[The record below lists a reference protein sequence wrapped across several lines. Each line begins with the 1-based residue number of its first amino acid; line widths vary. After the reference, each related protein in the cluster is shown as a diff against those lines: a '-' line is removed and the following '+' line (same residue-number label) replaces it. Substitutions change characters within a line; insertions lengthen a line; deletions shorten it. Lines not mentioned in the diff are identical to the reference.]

1 MKRIK
6 GQENAF
12 SCITAIACVKIGA
25 HSTRVSTYDKEKI
38 LLYNAKVCTSTL
50 LLRKRLTPAE
60 AGQLGQALSQTK
72 RHEAQSLAA
81 HE

>member
-1 MKRIK
+1 M
-6 GQENAF
+6 
-12 SCITAIACVKIGA
+12 
-25 HSTRVSTYDKEKI
+25 RVSAYDKEKECFLQRKGLCEQFI
-38 LLYNAKVCTSTL
+38 
-50 LLRKRLTPAE
+50 LRKRLTPAE